1 MKHLLTLT
9 AAALLLAACNNSE
22 DEYHQLYFY
31 PQTVGGMELFADQT
45 TDSITF
51 VSTDDWTA
59 HVTGDWFSINPTE
72 LKIPTNYLML
82 SQQIHILTT
91 PNTTGNIRQGS
102 LQVDSYDKLGMP
114 IKQFPWLNI
123 QYPVPTFK
131 SEAEI
136 PTDLERIEFK
146 LTVPATMEYIPLIFT
161 TYAEQATLTTDAE
174 WLTLPDTIFSPGT
187 HSFQPAIPANKT
199 KDMRTA
205 TLKLRSGEL
214 ENEIHIT
221 QSAAE
226 Q

>member
-1 MKHLLTLT
+1 MGKTLHIIPSGIIWP
-9 AAALLLAACNNSE
+9 LIVE
-22 DEYHQLYFY
+22 KWIGDE
-31 PQTVGGMELFADQT
+31 P
-45 TDSITF
+45 
-51 VSTDDWTA
+51 
-59 HVTGDWFSINPTE
+59 
-72 LKIPTNYLML
+72 
-82 SQQIHILTT
+82 
-91 PNTTGNIRQGS
+91 
-102 LQVDSYDKLGMP
+102 DKA
-114 IKQFPWLNI
+114 NHEVI